1 MNNTA
6 NLTQNL
12 RDGLWTECANTA
24 TSLDNIITHEPEQP
38 SPYELFYG
46 TPLKIVNNLRT
57 FGEIGI
63 VKTATK
69 TQSKIVNRGEACIF
83 VGYPLNHP
91 SATYQM
97 LNL

>member
-6 NLTQNL
+6 NLTQSL

-24 TSLDNIITHEPEQP
+24 TALDNIITHDPQQR
-38 SPYELFYG
+38 SPHELFYG
-46 TPLKIVNNLRT
+46 KPSKIVNNLRT

-83 VGYPLNHP
+83 VGYPSNHP
-91 SATYQM
+91 SATF
-97 LNL
+97 